1 MEDRCVYCGAI
12 IVEGSGWV
20 CPRCQNDPLHP
31 LREVRK
37 IRGGSNYA
45 VFVGN
50 DPKPLPGSV
59 GDKKHAIKFAANL
72 EGMTYKEYLKKRK
85 EKING

>member
-1 MEDRCVYCGAI
+1 MEDRCVCCSE
-12 IVEGSGWV
+12 IVVKGSGWV
-20 CPRCQNDPLHP
+20 CPACQNNTNRLV
-31 LREVRK
+31 REVRK

-50 DPKPLPGSV
+50 NQKPLPGSV
-59 GDKKHAIKFAANL
+59 GDKKHAIKFAADL
-72 EGMTYKEYLKKRK
+72 EGISYKEYLKKRK

>member
-1 MEDRCVYCGAI
+1 MEDRCVCCGEI
-12 IVEGSGWV
+12 VVEGSGWV
-20 CPRCQNDPLHP
+20 CPACQNNTNRLV
-31 LREVRK
+31 REVRK

-50 DPKPLPGSV
+50 NQKPLPGSV
-59 GDKKHAIKFAANL
+59 GDKKHAIKFAADL
-72 EGMTYKEYLKKRK
+72 EGISYKEYLKKRK